1 MQKEE
6 FEEEIKAYAEEIEG
20 IRERKDFEMLK
31 AIAGDLKDYLRV
43 NANKFKWSS
52 ELCEKKNG
60 FMEKSYK
67 IVKERSRNK
76 CEICGKI
83 GVEVHHLA
91 GRSKMNV
98 YHLPEFLIFLCR
110 NCHRRFH
117 GGGG

>member
-1 MQKEE
+1 ME
-6 FEEEIKAYAEEIEG
+6 FDETIEYYKQEITNLRKK
-20 IRERKDFEMLK
+20 KDFGMLK
-31 AIAGDLKDYLRV
+31 AVAGDLKDYLRV
-43 NANKFKWSS
+43 NANKYKWSS

-98 YHLPEFLIFLCR
+98 YHLPEFLIYVCR
-110 NCHRRFH
+110 DCHKKFH
-117 GGGG
+117 GG